1 MREGDCR
8 EMGQHNCRFKVHN
21 LMNYKSYKKKKKTKR
36 MYCVFPF
43 VHNYTVHIYLSA
55 LHVIVKTLNSLGLN
69 FFISQV
75 NVEY

>member
-1 MREGDCR
+1 
-8 EMGQHNCRFKVHN
+8 
-21 LMNYKSYKKKKKTKR
+21 MNYKSYKKKKKTKR